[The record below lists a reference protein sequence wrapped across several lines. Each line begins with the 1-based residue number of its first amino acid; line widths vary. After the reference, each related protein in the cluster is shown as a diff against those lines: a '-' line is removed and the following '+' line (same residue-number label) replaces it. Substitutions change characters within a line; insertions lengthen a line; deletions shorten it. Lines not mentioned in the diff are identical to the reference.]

1 MIQNLSEFQQRLIT
15 GVGLIALVLVIGLI
29 DSFTLT
35 WAFLGVVYIIAFF
48 EAMRLFGLRSNSAFF
63 WAAFIWIVAYFYP
76 NPDDLFFFV
85 AVVFGAS

>member
-35 WAFLGVVYIIAFF
+35 WAFLGMVYIIAFF

-63 WAAFIWIVAYFYP
+63 WAA
-76 NPDDLFFFV
+76 
-85 AVVFGAS
+85 